1 MIIYKN
7 QIFGNNACTC
17 LHKKISKTYTVNIDK
32 GIPILPITFDQLTLV
47 TLLLFIRHNN

>member
-32 GIPILPITFDQLTLV
+32 AIPVLPITFDRLTLV
-47 TLLLFIRHNN
+47 TLPLFIQHGN